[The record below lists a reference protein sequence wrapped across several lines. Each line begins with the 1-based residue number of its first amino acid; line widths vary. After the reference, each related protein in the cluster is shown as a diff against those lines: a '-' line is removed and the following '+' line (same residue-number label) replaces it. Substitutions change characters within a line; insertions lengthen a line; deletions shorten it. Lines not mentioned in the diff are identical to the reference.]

1 MNLPLI
7 FDVTLGLIF
16 IYLSLSLLA
25 AEIQE
30 MIATVFQWRA
40 QHLRKSIEILLG
52 GDARTS
58 EEAKVIYLANK
69 IYSNPLIKSLNQEA
83 KGFMATLPRRL
94 TWLFASLYR
103 LFKKPRAGMGQNET
117 FFGEKQRSAPSYIPG
132 GSFASSLLDTL
143 HLPELVQNLV
153 ESRLEL
159 FTKERLTEIQ
169 QVLDK
174 LSQENSLDEEFQ
186 VFLNNANREFIQLEA
201 DFERAVLNFEEK
213 KATLNGT
220 ISYLATSVERYIDN
234 LKLNV
239 GDNELS
245 KRAIFRLKS
254 LHKEM
259 FSDFDRTILLAGLR
273 PNINEVIKL
282 VDTSTDVYQQAAK
295 VLKRKDN
302 ATHQKIETFIQ
313 NLPPSLSDN
322 LTAMA
327 RGVRTKV
334 IDTEEGIISLRRH
347 LEGSFDKSMDRAS
360 GVYKRNAKGV
370 AVLIGLLLALGAN
383 ADTFHMVSRLSKD
396 SVLRQ
401 TVTQNASNVLSQK
414 SQDAG
419 VITAKEMQ
427 ANLKKIKTSTDSALT
442 DISLPVGWT
451 ETNVRKQLDWDSEG
465 EAEANS
471 QAAVKTLMS
480 YQEVQEGQANNSDDV
495 SLFQKIIS
503 WTFSGPNLFPQRIL
517 RWGFI
522 FVGWIVS
529 GIAISMGAPFW
540 FDMINRL
547 VNVRN
552 TGKIPTP
559 PPSRNIDSEYY

>member
-69 IYSNPLIKSLNQEA
+69 IYSNPLIQSLNQEA

-117 FFGEKQRSAPSYIPG
+117 FFGEKQRSAPSYIPS

-159 FTKERLTEIQ
+159 FTKERLTEIK

-174 LSQENSLDEEFQ
+174 LSQENSFDEEFQ

-220 ISYLATSVERYIDN
+220 ISYLGTSVERYIDN
-234 LKLNV
+234 LQLNL
-239 GDNELS
+239 GEGELS
-245 KRAIFRLKS
+245 KIAIFRLKS
-254 LHKEM
+254 LHKDM
-259 FSDFDRTILLAGLR
+259 FSDFDRTILLAGLK

-282 VDTSTDVYQQAAK
+282 VDTSTDIYQEAAK

-302 ATHQKIETFIQ
+302 ATHQKIERFIQ

-322 LTAMA
+322 LTALA

-334 IDTEEGIISLRRH
+334 IDTEEGIVSLRRH

-396 SVLRQ
+396 SILRQ
-401 TVTQNASNVLSQK
+401 TVTQNASNVLNQNNS
-414 SQDAG
+414 G
-419 VITAKEMQ
+419 TGITVQQMQ
-427 ANLKKIKTSTDSALT
+427 ANLRNIKESTDSALT

-451 ETNVRKQLDWDSEG
+451 ETNLRRQLDWGSEA
-465 EAEANS
+465 ETEANS
-471 QAAVKTLMS
+471 QAGVKTLMS
-480 YQEVQEGQANNSDDV
+480 YQGAQGGQNNNSDGLP
-495 SLFQKIIS
+495 LFQKIIS

-552 TGKIPTP
+552 TGKVPTP